1 MSEQSENL
9 SFFKK
14 LRAKKPKNQ
23 INKDKILEKGI
34 LDLKSNDLRI
44 LGIKPEIFN
53 KLDLNQKKEFLKQQA
68 LDNIILLKGRKEQKR
83 PDQSKVYKT
92 SFRQIL
98 SYLWIPYKWIFIA
111 TILLSILQSLLF
123 LSIPLGIQIW
133 INDLVNTNNI
143 DFVIRDFLAILV
155 ILVFM
160 AIIMFIRIYAN
171 SWIGNN
177 IIKNIRDDLF
187 KKIQD
192 ASFRFFDL
200 NKTGDLI
207 ARSTSDINLLKV
219 LLSSQIAMFIR
230 QTLMVVLAIIIMFTI
245 NPIVAIFANL
255 PLPIIFIVMIYYR
268 RKIFPIFSESR
279 QTYGDLTSVVQE
291 NIMGIRV
298 IRAFAQ
304 EHHEIEKFEKL
315 NQLYFGQNQ
324 KLALYHSSF
333 EPMVRT
339 FANISIIIVLVVG
352 TGLVGI
358 QLLKMGDFFALIM
371 LSSFSIEPLFFLSR
385 FLTDMSQVGAT
396 CDRIADLLNNKLED
410 YDYSLPKLPN
420 FPKITG
426 EIDFDHV
433 FVSYE
438 NNKHYELKD
447 ISFKITPGEQIAILG
462 ATGSGKSTLIR
473 LISRFYPISKG
484 NIRIDGKDINKYNLQ
499 SIRCQ
504 IGVVPQETFLLGRSV
519 LDNLRLGRQ
528 DASTDEVVK
537 ACRLANIHDFIESLP
552 KKYNNLIGERG
563 VTLSGGQKQRLAIA
577 RALIIKPRI
586 LILDD
591 STSNVDVDTEFKIQ
605 QAFSSMFEGTT
616 TFIITQRLSTVR
628 HVDRI
633 IVLSHGEIAEIGTH
647 EELLKHKG
655 IYWQLYST
663 LKVEERSHGLF

>member
-1 MSEQSENL
+1 MNEKSENL

-14 LRAKKPKNQ
+14 IRANKSENK
-23 INKDKILEKGI
+23 INKEENLEKGI
-34 LDLKSNDLRI
+34 LELNSNDLSI

-53 KLDLNQKKEFLKQQA
+53 KLDLNQKKEFLNQQA
-68 LDNIILLKGRKEQKR
+68 LDNIILVKGRKERKR
-83 PDQSKVYKT
+83 PDHSKEYKT

-111 TILLSILQSLLF
+111 TILLSIIQSLLF
-123 LSIPLGIQIW
+123 LSIPLGLQSG

-143 DFVIRDFLAILV
+143 AIVIRDFLAILV
-155 ILVFM
+155 ILVFL
-160 AIIMFIRIYAN
+160 AIVMFIRIYAN

-200 NKTGDLI
+200 NQTGDLI

-230 QTLMVVLAIIIMFTI
+230 QTLMVFLAIIIMFTI
-245 NPIVAIFANL
+245 NPVVAFYANL

-268 RKIFPIFSESR
+268 KKIFPIFSESR
-279 QTYGDLTSVVQE
+279 KTYGDLTSVVQE
-291 NIMGIRV
+291 NIMGMRV
-298 IRAFAQ
+298 VRAFAQ
-304 EHHEIEKFEKL
+304 EHREIEKFKKL

-324 KLALYHSSF
+324 KLVFYHSSF

-339 FANISIIIVLVVG
+339 FANVCIIIVLVVG
-352 TGLVGI
+352 TGLVGD
-358 QLLKMGDFFALIM
+358 QLLKVGDLFALIM
-371 LSSFSIEPLFFLSR
+371 LNSFSIEPLFFLSR

-396 CDRIADLLNNKLED
+396 CDRIADLLNNKLKERGSD
-410 YDYSLPKLPN
+410 LPN

-438 NNKHYELKD
+438 DNEHYELKD

-484 NIRIDGKDINKYNLQ
+484 SIRIDGKDIYKYNLQ
-499 SIRCQ
+499 SLRRQ
-504 IGVVPQETFLLGRSV
+504 IGVVPQETFLLGRSI

-537 ACRLANIHDFIESLP
+537 ACCLANIHDFIESLP

-633 IVLSHGEIAEIGTH
+633 IVLSHGEVAEIGTH

-663 LKVEERSHGLF
+663 LKVEERSQNGLF